1 VPADDDPRHAVSG
14 LAVCRLGAAAAAVD
28 RDALVPDYVR
38 APDAVPRPR

>member
-1 VPADDDPRHAVSG
+1 VPDDADARHLVSG
-14 LAVCRLGAAAAAVD
+14 LAVCRLGAAAAPID